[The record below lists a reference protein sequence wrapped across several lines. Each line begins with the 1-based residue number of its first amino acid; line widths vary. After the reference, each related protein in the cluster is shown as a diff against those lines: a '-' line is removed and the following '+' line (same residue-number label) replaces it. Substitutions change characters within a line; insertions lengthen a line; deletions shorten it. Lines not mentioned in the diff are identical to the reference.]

1 MSPSTA
7 AANKSAHVSGK
18 FTTPNAPSAPVANKS
33 ESPGKNGVTTNPVSA
48 NTIANKIPYAIL
60 PCDTNNS
67 ARCLSRC
74 ITHDNA
80 FANTLSPPVAL
91 AAALALA
98 ANAPSGITI
107 AVTAIAHAANAHT
120 RSAFPAPPPT
130 LARVVP
136 ASSAFPAPRTTSR
149 FDVSDARVRLAHPLA
164 RVFIAN
170 TARVDPAPA
179 AALVVA
185 TIAPAVARLVPIARV
200 LIARRPTASAPVP
213 ALVAA
218 LVVVIVIIPVVA
230 VVPDVVLV
238 LARARPSS
246 SSSPHRRAVVAR
258 ARPVA
263 YTHTDMGVSIRQ
275 EYTYKDTIQAM
286 RTRHGSNRDATDAR
300 DVDARGRRARVRPR
314 PRSLDRS
321 VVRSVVGAM
330 RVATTP
336 RPSFSS
342 ASMPTPRARTTRT
355 MTTPRVRA
363 RRANEEEEEEEEE
376 KDGKGKTRRAASARG
391 EARRAARER
400 RRGERTARASTR
412 GRARAASA
420 DARARVVKRRG
431 GGVRELVNG
440 RVTRA
445 EEGIARGKAGSRDP
459 RKAAEEREKM
469 WARLGARRDGDGDG
483 ARYAHLL
490 DAGAGDGRVMT
501 NAASMR
507 GRGSNRA
514 ALKLGFGAH
523 RERFAKALKREL
535 EEEMALAS
543 ERLNT
548 WPREKL
554 LAEGYAMVGLRG
566 KYEGQLQRDALVR
579 LTIPYRDNPESSPLG
594 RELPY
599 HRFTTGDMVQLS
611 EGDEH
616 DASGGITGVVA
627 LRSLHFITVAVHED
641 DLAALVAPGS
651 RWRVDLSANTVAHDR
666 SLEALVAFSE
676 PGGMPGTGATS
687 ASAPALNSRS
697 TTAKTSKTAYATL
710 QRALLGVP
718 DENGS
723 LDDLATTP
731 PHWAGK
737 AQKPRLTMALKEV
750 RDPLNPSQ
758 RVAVKNALGSSLSV
772 WQGPPGTGKTR
783 TLIAYIGAAVH
794 FAAIQ
799 NRRGKS
805 PTVLATA
812 ASNVAVD
819 NILEGLVKESFK
831 IGGRPLRVVRFGSP
845 AKVQPWLQQY
855 TLDAQIALHPLG
867 KQAAAMREAIR
878 GQTGP
883 SFARQRKQAT
893 QLELTAAKSILK
905 SVDVVCTTCVGAG
918 DELLE
923 DFVFSA
929 TVVDEAT
936 QCTEPAALIPLTKS
950 LSAVLVGDSKQL
962 PPTVVSRDAV
972 DTGLQISIF
981 ERMERLGLKV
991 SLLDLQYR
999 MHPQIAAFPSLQFYG
1014 GKVGSVP
1021 TPQDRPV
1028 VPGLT
1033 WPSSDIPIAF
1043 VEISGLETREPDGN
1057 SLYNKEEAKIA
1068 IGIVKKLLKS
1078 GGLAGPGDI
1087 GVISPYAAQVRRLQE
1102 EYGVIGKPKRNYL
1115 DLTEEDLMNELEI
1128 RSVDGFQGREKEVIV
1143 LCTVRN
1149 NSSSGIGFV
1158 ADPRRLNV
1166 GITRAKRGLIVLGN
1180 RKTLSKNET
1189 WRNWFEWIDKHNCT
1203 VVDNTKFF

>member
-1 MSPSTA
+1 
-7 AANKSAHVSGK
+7 
-18 FTTPNAPSAPVANKS
+18 
-33 ESPGKNGVTTNPVSA
+33 
-48 NTIANKIPYAIL
+48 
-60 PCDTNNS
+60 
-67 ARCLSRC
+67 
-74 ITHDNA
+74 
-80 FANTLSPPVAL
+80 
-91 AAALALA
+91 
-98 ANAPSGITI
+98 
-107 AVTAIAHAANAHT
+107 
-120 RSAFPAPPPT
+120 
-130 LARVVP
+130 
-136 ASSAFPAPRTTSR
+136 
-149 FDVSDARVRLAHPLA
+149 
-164 RVFIAN
+164 
-170 TARVDPAPA
+170 
-179 AALVVA
+179 
-185 TIAPAVARLVPIARV
+185 
-200 LIARRPTASAPVP
+200 
-213 ALVAA
+213 
-218 LVVVIVIIPVVA
+218 
-230 VVPDVVLV
+230 
-238 LARARPSS
+238 
-246 SSSPHRRAVVAR
+246 
-258 ARPVA
+258 
-263 YTHTDMGVSIRQ
+263 
-275 EYTYKDTIQAM
+275 
-286 RTRHGSNRDATDAR
+286 
-300 DVDARGRRARVRPR
+300 
-314 PRSLDRS
+314 
-321 VVRSVVGAM
+321 M

-355 MTTPRVRA
+355 MTTPRARA
-363 RRANEEEEEEEEE
+363 RRANEEEEEEEE

-731 PHWAGK
+731 PHWVGK

-758 RVAVKNALGSSLSV
+758 RLAVKNALGSSLSV

-831 IGGRPLRVVRFGSP
+831 IGGRPLRFDYY
-845 AKVQPWLQQY
+845 L
-855 TLDAQIALHPLG
+855 AQ
-867 KQAAAMREAIR
+867 KRREGIH
-878 GQTGP
+878 TW
-883 SFARQRKQAT
+883 S
-893 QLELTAAKSILK
+893 
-905 SVDVVCTTCVGAG
+905 
-918 DELLE
+918 
-923 DFVFSA
+923 
-929 TVVDEAT
+929 
-936 QCTEPAALIPLTKS
+936 
-950 LSAVLVGDSKQL
+950 SAVG
-962 PPTVVSRDAV
+962 
-972 DTGLQISIF
+972 
-981 ERMERLGLKV
+981 
-991 SLLDLQYR
+991 
-999 MHPQIAAFPSLQFYG
+999 
-1014 GKVGSVP
+1014 
-1021 TPQDRPV
+1021 
-1028 VPGLT
+1028 
-1033 WPSSDIPIAF
+1033 
-1043 VEISGLETREPDGN
+1043 
-1057 SLYNKEEAKIA
+1057 
-1068 IGIVKKLLKS
+1068 
-1078 GGLAGPGDI
+1078 
-1087 GVISPYAAQVRRLQE
+1087 
-1102 EYGVIGKPKRNYL
+1102 
-1115 DLTEEDLMNELEI
+1115 
-1128 RSVDGFQGREKEVIV
+1128 
-1143 LCTVRN
+1143 
-1149 NSSSGIGFV
+1149 
-1158 ADPRRLNV
+1158 
-1166 GITRAKRGLIVLGN
+1166 
-1180 RKTLSKNET
+1180 
-1189 WRNWFEWIDKHNCT
+1189 
-1203 VVDNTKFF
+1203 

>member
-1 MSPSTA
+1 
-7 AANKSAHVSGK
+7 
-18 FTTPNAPSAPVANKS
+18 
-33 ESPGKNGVTTNPVSA
+33 
-48 NTIANKIPYAIL
+48 
-60 PCDTNNS
+60 
-67 ARCLSRC
+67 
-74 ITHDNA
+74 
-80 FANTLSPPVAL
+80 
-91 AAALALA
+91 
-98 ANAPSGITI
+98 
-107 AVTAIAHAANAHT
+107 
-120 RSAFPAPPPT
+120 
-130 LARVVP
+130 
-136 ASSAFPAPRTTSR
+136 
-149 FDVSDARVRLAHPLA
+149 
-164 RVFIAN
+164 
-170 TARVDPAPA
+170 
-179 AALVVA
+179 
-185 TIAPAVARLVPIARV
+185 
-200 LIARRPTASAPVP
+200 
-213 ALVAA
+213 
-218 LVVVIVIIPVVA
+218 
-230 VVPDVVLV
+230 
-238 LARARPSS
+238 
-246 SSSPHRRAVVAR
+246 
-258 ARPVA
+258 
-263 YTHTDMGVSIRQ
+263 
-275 EYTYKDTIQAM
+275 
-286 RTRHGSNRDATDAR
+286 
-300 DVDARGRRARVRPR
+300 
-314 PRSLDRS
+314 
-321 VVRSVVGAM
+321 
-330 RVATTP
+330 
-336 RPSFSS
+336 
-342 ASMPTPRARTTRT
+342 
-355 MTTPRVRA
+355 MTTPRARA
-363 RRANEEEEEEEEE
+363 RRANEEEEEEEEN
-376 KDGKGKTRRAASARG
+376 DGKGKTRRGASARG

-400 RRGERTARASTR
+400 RRGERTAPASTR

-440 RVTRA
+440 RVRRA

-501 NAASMR
+501 NATSTR

-981 ERMERLGLKV
+981 ERMERLGVKV

-1102 EYGVIGKPKRNYL
+1102 EYDVIGKPKRNNL

>member
-1 MSPSTA
+1 
-7 AANKSAHVSGK
+7 VEDEDG
-18 FTTPNAPSAPVANKS
+18 
-33 ESPGKNGVTTNPVSA
+33 
-48 NTIANKIPYAIL
+48 
-60 PCDTNNS
+60 
-67 ARCLSRC
+67 
-74 ITHDNA
+74 
-80 FANTLSPPVAL
+80 
-91 AAALALA
+91 
-98 ANAPSGITI
+98 
-107 AVTAIAHAANAHT
+107 
-120 RSAFPAPPPT
+120 
-130 LARVVP
+130 
-136 ASSAFPAPRTTSR
+136 
-149 FDVSDARVRLAHPLA
+149 
-164 RVFIAN
+164 
-170 TARVDPAPA
+170 
-179 AALVVA
+179 
-185 TIAPAVARLVPIARV
+185 
-200 LIARRPTASAPVP
+200 
-213 ALVAA
+213 
-218 LVVVIVIIPVVA
+218 
-230 VVPDVVLV
+230 
-238 LARARPSS
+238 
-246 SSSPHRRAVVAR
+246 
-258 ARPVA
+258 
-263 YTHTDMGVSIRQ
+263 
-275 EYTYKDTIQAM
+275 
-286 RTRHGSNRDATDAR
+286 
-300 DVDARGRRARVRPR
+300 
-314 PRSLDRS
+314 
-321 VVRSVVGAM
+321 
-330 RVATTP
+330 
-336 RPSFSS
+336 
-342 ASMPTPRARTTRT
+342 
-355 MTTPRVRA
+355 
-363 RRANEEEEEEEEE
+363 E
-376 KDGKGKTRRAASARG
+376 KKTRRAVSARG

-400 RRGERTARASTR
+400 RRGAQTEPASTSTR
-412 GRARAASA
+412 RARATTERTTERVKTP
-420 DARARVVKRRG
+420 DARARVVKRRA

-445 EEGIARGKAGSRDP
+445 DEGIAYGKAASRDP

-469 WARLGARRDGDGDG
+469 WARLGARSDGDGDG
-483 ARYAHLL
+483 AMYAHLL
-490 DAGAGDGRVMT
+490 DAGSGDGRVMSR
-501 NAASMR
+501 AASTR

-514 ALKLGFGAH
+514 ALKLGFAAH

-535 EEEMALAS
+535 EEEMALAL

-554 LAEGYAMVGLRG
+554 LAEGYARVGLRA

-579 LTIPYRDNPESSPLG
+579 LTIPYRDNPEWSPLG
-594 RELPY
+594 QEMPY

-666 SLEALVAFSE
+666 SLEALIAFSE

-697 TTAKTSKTAYATL
+697 AAKTSKTAYATL

-723 LDDLATTP
+723 LDDLASTP

-799 NRRGKS
+799 NRRGKT

-962 PPTVVSRDAV
+962 PPTVVSRNAV
-972 DTGLQISIF
+972 DAGLQISIF
-981 ERMERLGLKV
+981 ERMERLGVKV

-1028 VPGLT
+1028 VPGLA
-1033 WPSSDIPIAF
+1033 WPSTDVPIAF

-1057 SLYNKEEAKIA
+1057 SIYNKEEAKIA
-1068 IGIVKKLLKS
+1068 IGVVKKLLKS
-1078 GGLAGPGDI
+1078 GDLAGPGEI

-1115 DLTEEDLMNELEI
+1115 DLTEEDLMDELEI